1 MCMFLSWVRG
11 LSSLFTGRAVLPTGI
26 AATKGKSL
34 RTQQRGNTVIA
45 ADALVRHEQKTYS
58 ISIRLVVVPGW
69 DDLSELGAIQGQSL
83 QEPPSLVAP
92 SKYHGLNDSVH
103 HMPVTGQEG
112 KVLVVDFPPG

>member
-1 MCMFLSWVRG
+1 MFLSWVRG

-69 DDLSELGAIQGQSL
+69 DDLSELGGY
-83 QEPPSLVAP
+83 PRTVAAGAAFAASTKQIP
-92 SKYHGLNDSVH
+92 
-103 HMPVTGQEG
+103 
-112 KVLVVDFPPG
+112 